1 MGMVYMHVSPTGWL
15 APGGFADK
23 PAALAWVEGLL
34 SGRAMSLFVLLAGIS
49 VALMSGGARPA
60 TGAALDAAR
69 RRLALRAGALL
80 VISLVVDQLSGMSL
94 SILIYY
100 ALWMLLLLPLLPLR
114 PRALLTAAAVSGV
127 VLPVFSFVVLNFGR
141 DWAIS
146 PFNAAPS
153 SVYGLQLLLRPAQW
167 LPTLGE
173 LFVGGGFQ
181 TPYAVPLLLAGLA
194 LGRLDLRSAH
204 VRSWLAIAGS
214 GLVVAAWLVSRLAL
228 GPLGAA
234 DALAQMMSGSGQLVQ
249 PWTSLLTLPPHQ
261 LYALSLPMA
270 PFMTGVGLL
279 LVTGCL
285 WLTERPFWRVACAP
299 LAASGRLALT
309 WYAAHLVFI
318 ERVMGEPPYA
328 FTWFAAMAAFALAF
342 SPLWLRRFQ
351 RGPLEALMHRATLI
365 GKPSARRLA
374 RGGTAV
380 REASD

>member
-1 MGMVYMHVSPTGWL
+1 
-15 APGGFADK
+15 
-23 PAALAWVEGLL
+23 
-34 SGRAMSLFVLLAGIS
+34 
-49 VALMSGGARPA
+49 
-60 TGAALDAAR
+60 
-69 RRLALRAGALL
+69 
-80 VISLVVDQLSGMSL
+80 
-94 SILIYY
+94 
-100 ALWMLLLLPLLPLR
+100 
-114 PRALLTAAAVSGV
+114 
-127 VLPVFSFVVLNFGR
+127 
-141 DWAIS
+141 
-146 PFNAAPS
+146 PS
-153 SVYGLQLLLRPAQW
+153 SVYGLKLLLRPAQW
-167 LPTLGE
+167 LPALEE

-194 LGRLDLRSAH
+194 LGRLDRRCAH
-204 VRSWLAIAGS
+204 VRSRLAIAGS
-214 GLVVAAWLVSRLAL
+214 GLVVSAWLVSRLAL